1 VYIFVVKK
9 ISSNSMMGMKSH
21 NPLQTPTR
29 STNG

>member
-1 VYIFVVKK
+1 
-9 ISSNSMMGMKSH
+9 MMGMKSH